1 MKFDAVI
8 DVGGGGV
15 SIPFDVR
22 EIFGAARVPVRAR
35 VNGVEYRTTIVRMGG
50 EWVIPVRREIRE
62 RAGVEIGDSVTVELE
77 RDDAPREVEVPPELA
92 ELLDDDLREFFDSLS
107 YTHQREYVEWITSAK
122 REETRQRRLAK
133 AVEMLRERIKTPG

>member
-8 DVGGGGV
+8 GVGAGGI

-22 EIFGAARVPVRAR
+22 EVFGAARVPVRAL

-77 RDDAPREVEVPPELA
+77 RDDAPREVDLPPELA
-92 ELLDDDLREFFDSLS
+92 ELLDDDLRAFFDSLS

-122 REETRQRRLAK
+122 REDTRRRRLAK
-133 AVEMLRERIKTPG
+133 AVEMLRDRIKTPG